1 MILIVGLGNPGR
13 EYEGTRHNMG
23 FMTLD
28 YLMEHKVGEEI
39 NKAGFKGLYTKAPF
53 AGQQVLFLKPQTFMN
68 LSGTSV
74 QEIVNFYKI
83 NIDDII
89 VVYDDMDLE
98 PGKIRLRPAG
108 SSGGHKGMGN
118 IIQCLGTDKIK
129 RIRIG
134 IGKAPHSVI
143 DYVLEKP
150 KGQEKDDID
159 IAIAKAA
166 DAIEDILEHGFVL
179 AMNHFN

>member
-1 MILIVGLGNPGR
+1 MILIVGLGNPGQ
-13 EYEGTRHNMG
+13 EYAHTRHNIG
-23 FMTLD
+23 FDAID

-39 NKAGFKGLYTKAPF
+39 NKAGFKGLYCKAAF
-53 AGQQVLFLKPQTFMN
+53 GGQQVLFLKPQTFMN

-83 NIDDII
+83 DVDDII
-89 VVYDDMDLE
+89 VLYDDMDLE
-98 PGKIRLRPAG
+98 PGRIRLRASG
-108 SSGGHKGMGN
+108 SGGGHKGMGN

-129 RIRIG
+129 RVRIG
-134 IGKAPHSVI
+134 IGKAPRSVI
-143 DYVLEKP
+143 DFVLEKP
-150 KGQEKDDID
+150 RGEDKENIE

-166 DAIEDILEHGFVL
+166 DAVEDYVENGFAH